1 MRFMQQ
7 QLKKTRKGGNVL
19 GKQKPVLEQE
29 DNMKDNGTSFHLESL
44 HTSPDHWFQYYLVS
58 AAAAEHV
65 G

>member
-1 MRFMQQ
+1 M
-7 QLKKTRKGGNVL
+7 L
-19 GKQKPVLEQE
+19 GKQKPVLEQQ